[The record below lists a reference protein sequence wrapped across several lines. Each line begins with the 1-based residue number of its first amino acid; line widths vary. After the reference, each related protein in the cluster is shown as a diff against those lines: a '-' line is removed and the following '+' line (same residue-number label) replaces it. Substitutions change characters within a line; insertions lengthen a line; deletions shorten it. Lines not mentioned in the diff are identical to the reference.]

1 MISTYQ
7 IRNVLRIYG
16 NQLKKK
22 AVIAN
27 EGTLIKIKPADF
39 ISISG
44 EARQKDVLRKMT
56 DKIVT
61 QFTGNSLQ
69 TNEE

>member
-1 MISTYQ
+1 M
-7 IRNVLRIYG
+7 LRIYG

-27 EGTLIKIKPADF
+27 ESTLAKKKPIDI

-44 EARQKDVLRKMT
+44 EARQKDVLKKVT
-56 DKIVT
+56 DRIVT
-61 QFTGNSLQ
+61 KLNSNDFQ
-69 TNEE
+69 INEE

>member
-1 MISTYQ
+1 MITTYQ

-27 EGTLIKIKPADF
+27 ESTLSKKKSVDV

-44 EARQKDVLRKMT
+44 EARQKDEHKKVT
-56 DKIVT
+56 DTIVT
-61 QFTGNSLQ
+61 RLNSNDFQ
-69 TNEE
+69 VS

>member
-1 MISTYQ
+1 MITTYQ

-27 EGTLIKIKPADF
+27 EGALTKKKSVDV

-44 EARQKDVLRKMT
+44 EARQKDVLKKVT
-56 DKIVT
+56 DNIVT
-61 QFTGNSLQ
+61 QLNNNDFQ
-69 TNEE
+69 INEE

>member
-1 MISTYQ
+1 MITTYQ

-27 EGTLIKIKPADF
+27 EGTLSKKKSVDV

-44 EARQKDVLRKMT
+44 EARQKDVLKKVT
-56 DKIVT
+56 DRIVT
-61 QFTGNSLQ
+61 ELNSNDFQ
-69 TNEE
+69 VNEE

>member
-1 MISTYQ
+1 MITTYQ

-27 EGTLIKIKPADF
+27 EGTLVKKKPVDV

-61 QFTGNSLQ
+61 QLTSNDLQ
-69 TNEE
+69 ANED